1 MYTFLYNTQRRK
13 ILFMK
18 TEDHQ
23 RVEYIISYTKCHD
36 TLEDIM
42 SFEGF
47 ISQGQNS

>member
-1 MYTFLYNTQRRK
+1 
-13 ILFMK
+13 MK